1 MSNAPIESMY
11 LLQIT
16 TGLPANLVQ
25 KHGRYLVVLRK
36 VAHSLGMK
44 PCTLNEVPGWS

>member
-1 MSNAPIESMY
+1 MPCMSNTSIQSVY

-25 KHGRYLVVLRK
+25 KHGRYLVLK
-36 VAHSLGMK
+36 KGAHSLGMK
-44 PCTLNEVPGWS
+44 GTRKD